1 MKKLSIFLLAGI
13 LSCTVAFP
21 QTKTDK
27 QYTKFVKCAKKR
39 NMDKAR
45 TYVIRGYNI
54 DARDN
59 LGKTPLLYCLQ
70 NNNEDFA
77 KFFMDNGANIQIT
90 DYQGNTSLHYAIKN
104 DKIPDMVYFLIEKG
118 VKIDVANDK
127 GYTPFHYSVLYS
139 CDHIDIPFYLIKN
152 GVDYKSITRLHENAL
167 HLSLESGCDTISSFL
182 INNGIDI
189 NMIDQNGNNP
199 LLKALI
205 GVRAL
210 ISRQYS
216 EQGVDMTLVAP
227 YIDKQ
232 IKENNVYGRSL
243 MAQRLIKLGADI
255 NLRNVEG
262 RTSLFYAIDN
272 DDEIV
277 VNMLLNRNF
286 KLKQSEDD
294 EKTYLYLAAE
304 HENAA
309 IVEALLRS
317 GAENPMLC
325 DIHDNCY
332 YSAFVYSVN
341 ARLVPDDQKLSY
353 FQNALN
359 IYKVA
364 LDKYQ
369 TELNKIRARNTAKVC
384 GQACLIV
391 GSAAAGSYYYGPVG
405 GVDYETERR
414 NYLNSQI
421 EKCKSKITKYEYVV
435 NCINQGQT
443 RIEDCY
449 Q

>member
-1 MKKLSIFLLAGI
+1 MKKLSILIIAGI

-45 TYVIRGYNI
+45 KYVIRGYNI

-77 KFFMDNGANIQIT
+77 KFFVGNGANIQAT
-90 DYQGNTSLHYAIKN
+90 DYQGNTSLHFAIKN
-104 DKIPDMVYFLIEKG
+104 DKIPDMVYWLIEKG
-118 VKIDVANDK
+118 AGIDIANDK
-127 GYTPFHYSVLYS
+127 GYTPFHYSALYS
-139 CDHIDIPFYLIKN
+139 CDHVDIPFYLIKN
-152 GVDYKSITRLHENAL
+152 GADYKSITRLHENAL
-167 HLSLESGCDTISSFL
+167 HLSLEPGCDTISSFL

-189 NMIDQNGNNP
+189 NMIDQNGNNS
-199 LLKALI
+199 LLKALM

-210 ISRQYS
+210 IARQYS
-216 EQGVDMTLVAP
+216 EQGVDMALIAP
-227 YIDKQ
+227 FIDKQ
-232 IKENNVYGRSL
+232 IKDNNVYNRSL
-243 MAQRLIKLGADI
+243 MAQRLINLGADI

-262 RTSLFYAIDN
+262 RTTMFYAIDN

-286 KLKQSEDD
+286 NLKQSEDD

-304 HENAA
+304 HENVT
-309 IVEALLRS
+309 IVEALLMS
-317 GAENPMLC
+317 GAQNPMLC
-325 DIHDNCY
+325 DTHDNCY
-332 YSAFVYSVN
+332 CSAFVYSVN

-391 GSAAAGSYYYGPVG
+391 GSAAVGSYYYGPVG

-421 EKCKSKITKYEYVV
+421 EKCKSKTTKYEYVV
-435 NCINQGQT
+435 NCISQGQT